1 MGIYVLLF
9 VGTTPIGS
17 YLCGQLAE
25 NVHGGGAAGVRATII
40 ITAGLCAL
48 GVIPAMVYARRRAA
62 SPARVGGSDPE
73 EAVETAQPSTVSV
86 GVLDKD
92 PSTA

>member
-25 NVHGGGAAGVRATII
+25 HVGDGRATGVRATIL

-48 GVIPAMVYARRRAA
+48 GVMAGLVYARRTAA
-62 SPARVGGSDPE
+62 AAPDAALPEPDLPVQARERVPA
-73 EAVETAQPSTVSV
+73 STV
-86 GVLDKD
+86 GLEKE
-92 PSTA
+92 PGTA